1 MVNLRTY
8 KTASERRLALEEA
21 QNIKL
26 SHIGNFSF
34 SEEIAGTKN
43 CENMVGGIQVPI
55 GVAGPIKIVGE
66 NETYE
71 SYIPLA
77 TTEGAL
83 VASVNRGAKAVSQNK
98 GVQVV
103 ALKIGITRA
112 PVFKTSNV
120 FESRKLTEF
129 IQDNFEI
136 IKELCEKTSSHL
148 TLLEIKPFI
157 DGRNVYLRFRFDT
170 QDAMGMN
177 MATIAVSN
185 CISFI
190 EEKTKS
196 VCIAL
201 SGNMCVDKKPNFL
214 NFIEGRGFKAMAD
227 AVIPEKIIHETL
239 KTDAFKILDVYNSK
253 IVNGSILSGSI
264 GANAHFSNI
273 LAALFLATGQ
283 DVAHVAE
290 SSMGITTIE
299 KEGNDIYISVTLPDL
314 PIGIIGGGTQLE
326 TQKEA
331 LSMLNLG
338 NDDQKIKRFAEIVTG
353 AVLAGELSLIASL
366 AQNSLACAHK
376 TLGRGENI

>member
-1 MVNLRTY
+1 MINLRTY
-8 KTASERRLALEEA
+8 KSASQRRLALEET

-43 CENMVGGIQVPI
+43 CENMIGGIQIPV
-55 GVAGPIKIVGE
+55 GVAGPIKITNE

-83 VASVNRGAKAVSQNK
+83 IASVNRGAKAVSQNK

-103 ALKIGITRA
+103 AEKVGITRA

-129 IQDNFEI
+129 IQKNFETL
-136 IKELCEKTSSHL
+136 KTLSENTSSHL
-148 TLLEIKPFI
+148 TLLEIKPFTE
-157 DGRNVYLRFRFDT
+157 GKHVHARFRFDT

-177 MATIAVSN
+177 MATIAASN

-190 EEKTKS
+190 EEKTGS
-196 VCIAL
+196 TCIAL
-201 SGNMCVDKKPNFL
+201 SGNMCTDKKPNFL
-214 NFIEGRGFKAMAD
+214 NFIEGRGFRVLAD

-253 IVNGSILSGSI
+253 IVSGSLLSGSV

-283 DVAHVAE
+283 DAAHIAE
-290 SSMGITTIE
+290 NSMGITTVE
-299 KEGNDIYISVTLPDL
+299 KEGNDIYLSVLLPDL
-314 PIGIIGGGTQLE
+314 PIGIIGGGTQLA

-331 LSMLNLG
+331 LSILNLG
-338 NDDQKIKRFAEIVTG
+338 DNQKIKRFAEIIGG
-353 AVLAGELSLIASL
+353 AVLAGELSLISSL

-376 TLGRGENI
+376 TLGRGEKT